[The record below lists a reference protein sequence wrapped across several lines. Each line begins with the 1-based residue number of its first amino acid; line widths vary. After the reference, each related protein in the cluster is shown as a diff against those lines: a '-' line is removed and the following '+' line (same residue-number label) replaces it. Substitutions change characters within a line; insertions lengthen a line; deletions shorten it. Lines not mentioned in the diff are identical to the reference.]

1 LFPFNVLALP
11 KRRENLG
18 FRRAGV
24 FLTFFGNGEKKNR
37 GYAQAEMPRSETLII
52 SVGQ

>member
-1 LFPFNVLALP
+1 MNVLCS

-18 FRRAGV
+18 FRRAEV
-24 FLTFFGNGEKKNR
+24 FLKSFKNGEKKNR

-52 SVGQ
+52 CVA